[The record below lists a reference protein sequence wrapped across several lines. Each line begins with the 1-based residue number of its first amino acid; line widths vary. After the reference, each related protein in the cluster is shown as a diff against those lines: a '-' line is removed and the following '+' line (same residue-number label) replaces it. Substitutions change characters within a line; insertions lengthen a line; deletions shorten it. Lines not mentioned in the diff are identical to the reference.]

1 MPLSAKERQALLAES
16 HPLKAVATLS
26 ADALTDAA
34 VEHVR
39 AAFVGRELLKVRIQA
54 DSGDECDA
62 AAADLARRVPCE
74 LVKRVGRVAV
84 LYRASRAPLVRSE
97 PER

>member
-1 MPLSAKERQALLAES
+1 MPLSPKERQALLAES

-26 ADALTDAA
+26 ADAMTDAA
-34 VEHVR
+34 IEHVR
-39 AAFVGRELLKVRIQA
+39 AAFVGRELLKVRIPA

-84 LYRASRAPLVRSE
+84 LYRAAAPTSE
-97 PER
+97 T